1 VTTTVGARE
10 RTWLAADVPT
20 EIAQEFYELARAQH
34 RSGAAHLRHLI
45 REYVSSTSESPAGQP
60 SSRDN
65 SGVEAA
71 GNAAHEG

>member
-1 VTTTVGARE
+1 MTTTVGARE

-45 REYVSSTSESPAGQP
+45 REYVSSTSETPASRPGLREDTAGQG
-60 SSRDN
+60 RD
-65 SGVEAA
+65 A
-71 GNAAHEG
+71 GEV